1 MVRYRWG
8 LIFALSLLPA
18 VAFAQQFSP
27 QYTHTDRS
35 GTITLGGTQQT
46 LMAANSQRRGC
57 VVQNLSTG
65 DLWISELTTAVASQP
80 SIKVPAGAEYTC
92 SVNGIPTGALS
103 IIGATTSQAFAARE
117 W

>member
-1 MVRYRWG
+1 MVRYLG
-8 LIFALSLLPA
+8 YLAVLLPSL
-18 VAFAQQFSP
+18 AFAQQTSP
-27 QYTHTDRS
+27 QMPHTDRS
-35 GTITLGGTQQT
+35 GTITSGGNAQV
-46 LMAANSQRRGC
+46 LMAANTQRRGC
-57 VVQNLSTG
+57 VVQNVSSG
-65 DLWISELTTAVASQP
+65 DLWISELTTAVAAQP